1 MYRIIPKKITE
12 KTISLPSSKSI
23 SHRILILAGLNYGKT
38 RIRNLLSAEDT
49 DITLR
54 ALQNMGLESGE
65 EEGAL
70 LVHRPIGKVSEEK
83 IYLGNSGSSAR
94 FLLPL
99 PAYGDKPVYFYG
111 KPRLHQRP
119 FEALFSALEQLGIRF
134 KSGQNTLPAQIFP
147 GEVSGGSIRLET
159 LPSSQF
165 VTALMLSALWMKN
178 DLQLQLPE
186 NIPSAPYIK
195 MTGKLM
201 KHLGMVVEYSAK
213 GINVQAEK
221 PELEWN
227 FSVEKDLSAAS
238 YWVVSGL
245 IHGARITLPGITLP
259 SLQGDERIFAIA
271 EEAGA
276 EVMLYPDRVEISG
289 GIKRGLRINCRDI
302 PDLVPAL
309 SILGL
314 FSPESI
320 QLMNV
325 AHLQYKESNRIEA
338 ILQNIATLG
347 GKSEF
352 SEGHLTIFPQKA
364 YHGGLIHSFNDHRI
378 AMSFAAAGSKI
389 DGVVINNP
397 HCVKKSYPNFWED
410 FSNWEN
416 ISDD

>member
-1 MYRIIPKKITE
+1 MYRINSQKITE

-23 SHRILILAGLNYGKT
+23 SHRILILAGLNCGKT

-49 DITLR
+49 EITLN
-54 ALQNMGLESGE
+54 ALRKMGMESRE

-70 LVHRPIGKVSEEK
+70 LVSRPIGAVREGK

-99 PAYGDKPVYFYG
+99 PTYGDKPVYFYG
-111 KPRLHQRP
+111 EPRLHQRP
-119 FEALFSALEQLGIRF
+119 FGELFAALTQLGIRF
-134 KSGQNTLPAQIFP
+134 ESAHNSLPAKIYP
-147 GEVSGGSIRLET
+147 GTVAGGSVRLGE

-178 DLQLQLPE
+178 DLHIQLPE
-186 NIPSAPYIK
+186 YIPSAPYIK
-195 MTGKLM
+195 MTAKLM
-201 KHLGMVVEYSAK
+201 KSLGPEVEYGVK
-213 GINVQAEK
+213 NITVKAEK

-238 YWVVSGL
+238 YWVVLGL

-259 SLQGDERIFAIA
+259 SLQGDEHIFAIA

-276 EVMLYPDRVEISG
+276 SVMLYPDRVEISG
-289 GIKRGLRINCRDI
+289 GIRRGLQIDCQDI

-314 FSPESI
+314 FSPEALK
-320 QLMNV
+320 LMNV
-325 AHLQYKESNRIEA
+325 TYLQYKESNRIEA
-338 ILQNIATLG
+338 IRQNIATLG

-364 YHGGLIHSFNDHRI
+364 YHGGQIHSFNDHRI
-378 AMSFAAAGSKI
+378 AMSFAVAGSKI
-389 DGVVINNP
+389 DGVVIDNP
-397 HCVKKSYPNFWED
+397 RCVAKSYPDFWED

-416 ISDD
+416 I